1 MDGRFVLF
9 RPGGVKEGKKLM
21 TLQECYLELGGDYAA
36 VQQRLPTQSL
46 IKRFITKFLDDG
58 SYAQL
63 CGAMQAG
70 SREEAFRA
78 AHTLKG
84 VCANLGFDRL
94 CGSASRLTEL
104 LRPEQSAIPAD
115 AQPMFMEVARDYD
128 VTVNAIRKFLSEQ

>member
-1 MDGRFVLF
+1 MIDWIDSAREALKG
-9 RPGGVKEGKKLM
+9 EDTM

-70 SREEAFRA
+70 QRQEAFRA

-84 VCANLGFDRL
+84 VCANLRFTMLKD
-94 CGSASRLTEL
+94 SASALTEL
-104 LRPEQSAIPAD
+104 LRPDSDNIPAD
-115 AQPMFMEVARDYD
+115 AMLALDKVTADYQA
-128 VTVNAIRKFLSEQ
+128 TVGAIHAYIG

>member
-1 MDGRFVLF
+1 
-9 RPGGVKEGKKLM
+9 M
-21 TLQECYLELGGDYAA
+21 TLQDCYLELGGDYAA

-58 SYAQL
+58 SFAQL

-70 SREEAFRA
+70 QRQEAFRA

-104 LRPEQSAIPAD
+104 LRPVGDVIPAE
-115 AQPMFMEVARDYD
+115 AQALLAEVKRDYD
-128 VTVNAIRKFLSEQ
+128 ATVAAIRRFLSEQ